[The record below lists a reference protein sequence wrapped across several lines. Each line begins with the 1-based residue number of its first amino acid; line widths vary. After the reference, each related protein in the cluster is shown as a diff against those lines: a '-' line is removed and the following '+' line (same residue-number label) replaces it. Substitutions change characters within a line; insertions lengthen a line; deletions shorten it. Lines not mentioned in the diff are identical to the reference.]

1 MSILSLEQNIIL
13 IVDDNANNLAVLFD
27 FLTASGFKVLVAR
40 TGESAITKAEYSMPD
55 LILLDVLMPPG
66 IDGFETCQRLKA
78 NDATKDIPVIFMTA
92 LDETENKVKGF
103 DLGAVDYVTK
113 PIQNEEVLARAKAHL
128 SISNL
133 TKKLQAQNEQ
143 MQQEIAD
150 REQAQI
156 NLKSLTE
163 ELEKRVEERTAELSE
178 TNDRLTVEVKE
189 RQQMQENLEKSLFEL
204 QHAQTLLIQS
214 EKMSALGQMVVGIA
228 HEFSNPVN
236 FICGNINYVRDY
248 TQDLIS
254 ILNLYRQHY
263 PDPAEEI
270 ETKSEAVD
278 LEFIKKDLVKMLESM
293 QVGGDRIR
301 DLIFSMR
308 YFLRQEGL
316 EMKQIN
322 IHESIDSTLMILR
335 NRLKFKPNRPKIEV
349 IKNYSPHLV
358 TIECFG
364 GEINQAFMN
373 ILVNA
378 IDAIEECSSQGNV
391 GEIKP
396 NPYQIQIST
405 ELSKYNTATIR
416 ISDSGGGISEE
427 VQGRI
432 FDPFFTTKP
441 IGKGTGIGLSISW
454 HIIVDKHGGMLRC
467 TSIPGKGTEF
477 AIELPI
483 QQQIREMEIS
493 GSQTGGGG

>member
-1 MSILSLEQNIIL
+1 MSILPLEQNIIL

-78 NDATKDIPVIFMTA
+78 NDSTKDIPVIFMTA

-150 REQAQI
+150 RQLAQVSLRQLAEQ
-156 NLKSLTE
+156 
-163 ELEKRVEERTAELSE
+163 LEKRVAERTAELSD
-178 TNDRLTVEVKE
+178 TNDRLKQEVKE
-189 RQQMQENLEKSLFEL
+189 RQQVQENLQKSLLEL
-204 QHAQTLLIQS
+204 QQAQTLLIQN
-214 EKMSALGQMVVGIA
+214 EKMSALGQMVAGIA
-228 HEFSNPVN
+228 HEINNPVN
-236 FICGNINYVRDY
+236 FICGNLNYVRDY
-248 TQDLIS
+248 TQDLLS
-254 ILNLYRQHY
+254 VLNLYQKHY
-263 PDPAEEI
+263 PDPAVEI
-270 ETKSEAVD
+270 ETKADAVD
-278 LEFIKKDLVKMLESM
+278 LQFIKKDLIKMLDSM

-308 YFLRQEGL
+308 YFSRQEGL

-322 IHESIDSTLMILR
+322 LHESIDSTLMILK
-335 NRLKFKPNRPKIEV
+335 NRLKFKPNRPTIEV
-349 IKNYSPHLV
+349 IKNYSPHVV
-358 TIECFG
+358 TVECFG
-364 GEINQAFMN
+364 GEINQVFMN
-373 ILVNA
+373 ILANA
-378 IDAIEECSSQGNV
+378 IDGIEEFSIQGNTDD
-391 GEIKP
+391 IKP
-396 NPYQIQIST
+396 NPYLIQIST
-405 ELSKYNTATIR
+405 ELSKYNTVTIK
-416 ISDSGGGISEE
+416 ISDSGAGISEE
-427 VQGRI
+427 VRGKI

-454 HIIVDKHGGMLRC
+454 HIVVDKHGGMLRC

-477 AIELPI
+477 AIDLPI
-483 QQQIREMEIS
+483 QQQVREMAAS
-493 GSQTGGGG
+493 GSQPAGC